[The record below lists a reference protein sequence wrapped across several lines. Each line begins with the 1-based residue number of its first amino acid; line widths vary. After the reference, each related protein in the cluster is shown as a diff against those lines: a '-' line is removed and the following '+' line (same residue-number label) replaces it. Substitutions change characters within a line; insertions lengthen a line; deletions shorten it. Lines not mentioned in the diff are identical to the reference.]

1 MTLYNRYIVSLALIF
16 SLTSV
21 VFALVAIANLDL
33 CLTIY
38 IIESLIVTELFIYL
52 NPRAKRNLIWVNVI
66 LFSLFILL
74 VVAKI
79 AEIILGQ
86 GLLF

>member
-1 MTLYNRYIVSLALIF
+1 VTLYNRYIVSLALIF